1 MSEGV
6 YLELTYR
13 HGKMFAGYLHL
24 PRRDGDRA
32 VRSRKVGPGLVVD
45 YADDGRAIGIEIV
58 SPSTVSVDEINT
70 LLAELDQQALGAD
83 ELAPLL
89 AG

>member
-1 MSEGV
+1 MSEEV

-13 HGKMFAGYLHL
+13 HGKPFAGYLHL
-24 PRRDGDRA
+24 PRQEGDRVA
-32 VRSRKVGPGLVVD
+32 RSRKAAAELVVD
-45 YADDGRAIGIEIV
+45 YAADGRAIGIEIV
-58 SPSTVSVDEINT
+58 SPSTISADDINT
-70 LLAELDQQALGAD
+70 LLAELDQQAMGAD

>member
-1 MSEGV
+1 MNEEV

-13 HGKMFAGYLHL
+13 HGKPFAGYLHL
-24 PRRDGDRA
+24 PRKEGDRV
-32 VRSRKVGPGLVVD
+32 VRSRKAAAELVVD
-45 YADDGRAIGIEIV
+45 YAADGRAIGIEII
-58 SPSTVSVDEINT
+58 SPSAISPDDINK
-70 LLAELDQQALGAD
+70 LLAELDQQAMGAD

>member
-1 MSEGV
+1 MSEEV

-13 HGKMFAGYLHL
+13 HGKPFAGYLHL
-24 PRRDGDRA
+24 PRREGDRA
-32 VRSRKVGPGLVVD
+32 VRSRKAGPALVVD
-45 YADDGRAIGIEIV
+45 YADDGRAIGVEIV
-58 SPSTVSVDEINT
+58 SPEIVSADEINR